1 MKALRSLSNFS
12 YELFTKCSSRFR
24 ERERERERE
33 SRPLR
38 GLVKFLFSFI
48 FFVALFLT
56 AHSSVYAATRYVNSD
71 STVLNGN
78 NPTRAFN
85 DPSYTA
91 NDSYQTFSAAFGA
104 AIAGDTIELS
114 GGTSGKS
121 YAGHTSSINKQLT
134 IRGSSIS
141 SFNGTVTITYNAT
154 STYALGANADG
165 IILQNLTFSGS
176 DTGKPL
182 SIYKNNITVTNVVL
196 TNAGGDNYSLTF
208 STSAGYTTT
217 LTNLIIYGNT
227 VGRGITMGSN
237 SGTANF
243 YNCVINGTTNIGI
256 YMNTGATANFTNC
269 SFTAD
274 GTITSNMFYYNGGG
288 TINTTNCLIQG
299 TWSTP
304 QTITGGSGS
313 KTWNSTNDIIDG
325 FPYYKATKA
334 NLGYLAFST
343 DDRSNLDYC
352 VTNANYAMTNYSIP
366 ITCYISD
373 TQNLT
378 ASDKTKLQALYK
390 QGDEIGVHTRHH
402 NDFSL
407 ANGITVTYSGS
418 YANIAFVVSGSGTS
432 LSTTGSGD
440 THGPIDLT
448 NASYDTLGE
457 LCTTIATWSHYAC
470 SVITNINTGTLSTS
484 LKDVS
489 TSLPISTATGIPFDD
504 STAASNRY
512 YTEEITN
519 SINDLETALHLDP
532 DCSSYTA
539 KTIAFPYNTAS
550 NAVLTWIQAH
560 TNLIGA
566 RSNDSVGT
574 GSQKVWL
581 GSINVYNVYNRPT
594 ASDFIGNGS
603 QATIQKS
610 ARVLATY
617 ASNGYFSGMLVHTTS
632 DMTNQQWA
640 WMLDELSLYKTT
652 YNLNINS
659 FANLINLIKT
669 SGNWTDAG
677 SGVWTRT
684 FSGSDDFRLTASSP
698 MINTGTMVAG
708 RTTDILG
715 NPIVGTPDI
724 GAYEFQAPTAP
735 TSLAQ
740 YKSDGSTVISSGGWT
755 NETSVKFSFSM
766 SSTNASDSLTPY
778 VEIRPNATGFTS
790 SMTNSVTAVTY
801 SGSPVT
807 GIVPVTGLVDGTIYH
822 WQVSANNAAA
832 TGSWVTKGGNPD
844 FGVDTSGPTTP
855 GTPTT
860 TTPTSNNKP
869 AWTWTASTD
878 GSSGL
883 PATPYT
889 VQWCTDSG
897 FSGCG
902 ANTSTSATNSFTH
915 AVSLTDGTWYFR
927 AKATD
932 AVGNDSSYSSN
943 GTVVVDTTAPTLSSK
958 TTFSGWYTINQTST
972 FTYTDGSGSGIASG
986 TPVTCSITTE
996 GSAQTCSVTPNVCD
1010 AAGNCNTTPV
1020 TSNGANIDK
1029 TAPTSGSIGYTDGY
1043 FTSAS
1048 VSLTVSDGTDTNSG
1062 VNTASRTFQRQSAS
1076 LLLGICGIYGSFS
1089 PITPTPNPSYPSFTD
1104 TTVVSGNCYKYE
1116 YQVSDTA
1123 GNQATYTS
1131 GNAARIDTGNPST
1144 PGTPST
1150 TNPNNSSS
1158 QNWTWI
1164 AATDAISNV
1173 ANYLWRTTGTA
1184 IASGSSAVNSVT
1196 TSLAD
1201 GLYNF
1206 FVKAVD
1212 TAGNQGSESSVS
1224 NIRIDTTVPSVP
1236 GTPTT
1241 ASLTTVNKPVWTW
1254 TASTDSGSGLAA
1266 TPYSVQWCGNSSFTG
1281 CDANIDT
1288 ATTNTYTHAT
1298 ALADGTWYFRVK
1310 TTDTANN
1317 SSAYSSNGTDTINT
1331 ATTTTTNNSNSSSNN
1346 TSSTSTPSCTDQA
1359 PGAKAPWLYGAIAQD
1374 SGSVLLYFTEADNP
1388 VSKYVLEYG
1397 TKSGDYPYG
1406 VQDMGVNV
1414 RGQMTYLVKSLSPN
1428 TTYYFKVRGGNGCA
1442 TGTWSNEISAKTK
1455 SNFEINQLN
1464 FTSSTLETV
1473 PVQETQ
1479 PTTTNESCQTYTVKS
1494 GDTLWSI
1501 SKNLLGDGNRYKD
1514 IIDQNKG
1521 TYPSLENSNSV
1532 VKGWELKVN
1541 CGNQSPPTSTTPT
1554 TPGAGE
1560 TQKTNGTQPQNGYD
1574 VKVKVIDT
1582 SKNPVEGA
1590 TVTIHSNPQTTKT
1603 DSNGVASFTNVEAG
1617 EHKVLIAYNSF
1628 QGEQT
1633 VNLSGNVKEF
1643 DLNVTV
1649 QEQNILLSPQ
1659 VIAIIAVMGII
1670 ILTLGVLLIKAKKKS
1685 V

>member
-1 MKALRSLSNFS
+1 MPSKSEAL
-12 YELFTKCSSRFR
+12 T
-24 ERERERERE
+24 RERERE
-33 SRPLR
+33 SKSPRLN
-38 GLVKFLFSFI
+38 LLLKALFSLII
-48 FFVALFLT
+48 FVSFFFL
-56 AHSSVYAATRYVNSD
+56 AHSSVYAATRYVNAD
-71 STVLNGN
+71 SSGAAN

-91 NDSYQTFSAAFGA
+91 NDSYQTLTAAYSAAS
-104 AIAGDTIELS
+104 AGDTIELS
-114 GGTSGKS
+114 GGISGKS
-121 YAGHTSSINKQLT
+121 YAGHSSSIAKQLT
-134 IRGSSIS
+134 IQGSSITG
-141 SFNGTVTITYNAT
+141 FNGTATITYNAT

-165 IILQNLTFSGS
+165 IILRNLTFSGS
-176 DTGKPL
+176 DTGKVL
-182 SIYKNNITVTNVVL
+182 SIYKNTITVTNVVL

-227 VGRGITMGSN
+227 AGRGITMGSN

-243 YNCVINGTTNIGI
+243 NNCVINGTTNIGI

-269 SFTAD
+269 SFTAN
-274 GTITSNMFYYNGGG
+274 GTITANMFYYNGGG

-304 QTITGGSGS
+304 QTITGGTGS

-378 ASDKTKLQALYK
+378 SSDKTKLQTLYK

-418 YANIAFVVSGSGTS
+418 NADIAFIVSGSGTS
-432 LSTTGSGD
+432 LSVTGSGD

-539 KTIAFPYNTAS
+539 KTLAFPYNTAS
-550 NAVLTWIQAH
+550 NTVLTWIQAH

-574 GSQKVWL
+574 ASQKVWL

-594 ASDFIGNGS
+594 TSNFIGDGT

-632 DMTNQQWA
+632 EMTNQQWA
-640 WMLDELSLYKTT
+640 WMLDELSLYKTA

-659 FANLINLIKT
+659 FANLINQIKT

-677 SGVWTRT
+677 SGVWTKT
-684 FSGSDDFRLTASSP
+684 FSGSDDFRLTSSSP
-698 MINTGTMVAG
+698 MINTGTTVAG

-715 NPIVGTPDI
+715 NSLVGTPDI
-724 GAYEFQAPTAP
+724 GAYEFQLPTAP
-735 TSLAQ
+735 TSLVQ

-778 VEIRPNATGFTS
+778 VEIRPNVTAFTN
-790 SMTNSVTAVTY
+790 SMTNSVTAVAY

-822 WQVSANNAAA
+822 WQASANNAAA
-832 TGSWVTKGGNPD
+832 TGPWTTKGGSPD

-869 AWTWTASTD
+869 IWTWTASTD

-902 ANTSTSATNSFTH
+902 ANISTSATNSFTH
-915 AVSLTDGTWYFR
+915 GTSLADGTWYFR
-927 AKATD
+927 VKATD
-932 AVGNDSSYSSN
+932 AVSNDSSYSSN
-943 GTVVVDTTAPTLSSK
+943 GTVVVDTTAPTFSSK
-958 TTFSGWYTINQTST
+958 TTFSGWYTTNQTST

-986 TPVTCSITTE
+986 TPVTCTISTE
-996 GSAQTCSVTPNVCD
+996 GSSQTCSVTPNVCD
-1010 AAGNCNTTPV
+1010 ALGNCNTTLV
-1020 TSNGANIDK
+1020 TSSGVNIDK
-1029 TAPTSGSIGYTDGY
+1029 TAPTGGSIDYTDGY
-1043 FTSAS
+1043 FTSTS
-1048 VSLTVSDGTDTNSG
+1048 VPLTVGDGTDSNSG
-1062 VNTASRTFQRQSAS
+1062 ISTSTRIFQRQSAS
-1076 LLLGICGIYGSFS
+1076 LLLGICGIYGSFL

-1131 GNAARIDTGNPST
+1131 GNAARIDTSNPTT

-1164 AATDAISNV
+1164 AATDAISDV

-1196 TSLAD
+1196 TTLAD

-1212 TAGNQGSESSVS
+1212 TAGNQGAESSVS
-1224 NIRIDTTVPSVP
+1224 NIRVDTTAPSVP
-1236 GTPTT
+1236 GTPIT

-1254 TASTDSGSGLAA
+1254 TASTDSGSGFTA

-1281 CDANIDT
+1281 CDANTDT
-1288 ATTNTYTHAT
+1288 TTTNTYTHAT

-1310 TTDTANN
+1310 ATDAANN
-1317 SSAYSSNGTDTINT
+1317 SSAYSSNGTDIINT
-1331 ATTTTTNNSNSSSNN
+1331 VVTTTSTSSSSSNN
-1346 TSSTSTPSCTDQA
+1346 SSSTSTACSDQA

-1388 VSKYVLEYG
+1388 VNKYVLEYG

-1406 VQDMGVNV
+1406 VQDMGVNS
-1414 RGQMTYLVKSLSPN
+1414 RGQMTFLVKSLSPN
-1428 TTYYFKVRGGNGCA
+1428 ITYYFKVRGGNGCA
-1442 TGTWSNEISAKTK
+1442 TGSWSNEISAATK
-1455 SNFEINQLN
+1455 GIVSFNQLDITN
-1464 FTSSTLETV
+1464 SQLETV
-1473 PVQETQ
+1473 PTEETQ
-1479 PTTTNESCQTYTVKS
+1479 PATTNNSCQTYTVKS
-1494 GDTLWSI
+1494 GDNLWTI
-1501 SKNLLGDGNRYKD
+1501 AKNIFGDGNKYRE
-1514 IIDQNKG
+1514 IIEQNKD
-1521 TYPSLENSNSV
+1521 TYPSLENSNRV
-1532 VKGWELKVN
+1532 VKDWELKVN
-1541 CGNQSPPTSTTPT
+1541 CDNQTTTVETPNSTTT
-1554 TPGAGE
+1554 E
-1560 TQKTNGTQPQNGYD
+1560 TVPVEGYD
-1574 VKVKVIDT
+1574 VKVKVTDIN
-1582 SKNPVEGA
+1582 KKPVEGA
-1590 TVTIHSNPQTTKT
+1590 TVTLHSNPQTKKT
-1603 DSNGVASFTNVEAG
+1603 DINGVASFKNVEPG
-1617 EHKVLIAYNSF
+1617 GHKVLIAYDDF
-1628 QGEQT
+1628 EGEQS
-1633 VNLSGNVKEF
+1633 VNLTGDVKEF
-1643 DLNVTV
+1643 DLNVQVKTQSV
-1649 QEQNILLSPQ
+1649 FMSWQ
-1659 VIAIIAVMGII
+1659 VIVVINALVLVII
-1670 ILTLGVLLIKAKKKS
+1670 VLSIFAFRRRKIR
-1685 V
+1685 